1 VPAALLEQ
9 WVDMSATDIT
19 KTGKISP
26 NVSIV
31 IPAHNESDGIIKSI
45 RTIEKVLADANVTC
59 EIIIVDDGSVDDTFH
74 QVQRMAA
81 DNRGLKGVQLSRNF
95 GKESAILAGLEAAGG
110 DAVITIDADLQH
122 PPALIPEMLE
132 LWRSGYKVVHA
143 VKRDRSTDSRIA
155 RWRAHVF
162 NGLMTR
168 LGGIDVRNSSDFKL
182 LDRMVVDALVND
194 LPERRRFYRGLADW
208 VGFRQTS
215 VLFDVAERESG
226 EGKWS
231 FIALAD
237 LAMTAI
243 VSFTSTPLRIVTFL
257 GFLTLVFG
265 LVITFDALWSWSHG
279 RSVSGFAT
287 IIITLLIIGSF
298 IMISLGII
306 GEYIA
311 KMYEEI
317 KRRPV
322 YIVSSSC
329 GFEADRQPHDTSSAN
344 G

>member
-1 VPAALLEQ
+1 MPATE
-9 WVDMSATDIT
+9 SIT
-19 KTGKISP
+19 AENIAPG
-26 NVSIV
+26 VSVV
-31 IPAHNESDGIIKSI
+31 IPAHNESEGIANSI
-45 RTIEKVLADANVTC
+45 RTIQKILADLKTAY
-59 EIIIVDDGSVDDTFH
+59 EIIVVDDGSADDTFRR
-74 QVQRMAA
+74 VQQMAA
-81 DNRGLKGVQLSRNF
+81 EDRVLKGIQLSRNF
-95 GKESAILAGLEAAGG
+95 GKESAILAGLEAARG
-110 DAVITIDADLQH
+110 DVVITIDADLQH

-132 LWRSGYKVVHA
+132 LWRNGYKVVHA
-143 VKRDRSTDSRIA
+143 VKSDRSTDSRIA
-155 RWRAHVF
+155 RWRAHLF

-182 LDRMVVDALVND
+182 LDRVVVNAMVND

-215 VLFDVAERESG
+215 VPFAVAERESG
-226 EGKWS
+226 QGKWS

-243 VSFTSTPLRIVTFL
+243 VSFTSAPLRIVTFL
-257 GFLTLVFG
+257 GLLTLVLG
-265 LVITFDALWSWSHG
+265 LIIATDAVWSWSHG
-279 RSVSGFAT
+279 RAISGFAT
-287 IIITLLIIGSF
+287 MIITLLIIGSF

-322 YIVSSSC
+322 YIVSSKC
-329 GFEADRQPHDTSSAN
+329 GFEADKRP
-344 G
+344 

>member
-1 VPAALLEQ
+1 MPATE
-9 WVDMSATDIT
+9 SIT
-19 KTGKISP
+19 AENIAP
-26 NVSIV
+26 NVSVV
-31 IPAHNESDGIIKSI
+31 IPAHNESEGIANSI
-45 RTIEKVLADANVTC
+45 RTIQKILADLKTAY
-59 EIIIVDDGSVDDTFH
+59 EIIVVDDGSADDTFCR
-74 QVQRMAA
+74 VQKMAA
-81 DNRGLKGVQLSRNF
+81 EDRVLKGIQLSRNF
-95 GKESAILAGLEAAGG
+95 GKESAILAGLEAARG
-110 DAVITIDADLQH
+110 DVVITIDADLQH

-132 LWRSGYKVVHA
+132 LWRNGYKVVHA
-143 VKRDRSTDSRIA
+143 VKGDRSTDSHIA
-155 RWRAHVF
+155 RWRAHLF

-182 LDRMVVDALVND
+182 LDRVVVNAMVND

-215 VLFDVAERESG
+215 VPFAVAERESG
-226 EGKWS
+226 QGKWS

-243 VSFTSTPLRIVTFL
+243 VSFTSAPLRIVTFL
-257 GFLTLVFG
+257 GLLTLVLG
-265 LVITFDALWSWSHG
+265 LIIATDALWSWSHG
-279 RSVSGFAT
+279 RAISGFAT
-287 IIITLLIIGSF
+287 MIITLLIIGSF

-322 YIVSSSC
+322 YIVSSKC
-329 GFEADRQPHDTSSAN
+329 GFEADKHP
-344 G
+344 